1 MVLEHY
7 GIPTAPF
14 AIVNLD
20 KQTQV
25 LTPNVI
31 RALTK
36 TSKYAATLLDPP
48 SYPLFAKPLAE
59 GSSKGIKQSNVIHDI
74 NKLCQAAEE
83 LRSSASSVPAI
94 LVEKFLAG
102 REFTVGILGTGDDAW
117 ILGVNEMT
125 WGEKT
130 DIDVDVDERFVTE
143 IPKAGCDGTEYDFA
157 DEIPANREDPLVKQ
171 ACTVALRAWRALR
184 CRDGGRVDIRFDSAV
199 ANVLEVS
206 DVLQEP
212 TICICYVDLYVD
224 DVSVTLFFVCAVKVG
239 RCD

>member
-20 KQTQV
+20 KHNKV
-25 LTPNVI
+25 LTPNII

-36 TSKYAATLLDPP
+36 TSKYAPTLLDPP

-59 GSSKGIKQSNVIHDI
+59 GSLKGIKQTNVIQNIDE
-74 NKLCQAAEE
+74 LCQAVEE
-83 LRSSASSVPAI
+83 LRSSASSAPAI

-102 REFTVGILGTGDDAW
+102 REFTVAILGTGDDAW
-117 ILGVNEMT
+117 VLGVDENV
-125 WGEKT
+125 WN
-130 DIDVDVDERFVTE
+130 DNSIDVDVDVQFTE
-143 IPKAGCDGTEYDFA
+143 KSKASEDWDGA
-157 DEIPANREDPLVKQ
+157 DEIPANREDPFVER

-184 CRDGGRVDIRFDSAV
+184 CRDGGKVDIRFDDSADAV

-206 DVLQEP
+206 AVLQLRLSRGYLGR
-212 TICICYVDLYVD
+212 IYR
-224 DVSVTLFFVCAVKVG
+224 VTLVSFTLPLQFEFKVG
-239 RCD
+239 RT

>member
-20 KQTQV
+20 KHNQV

-36 TSKYAATLLDPP
+36 TSKYAATLLDPL

-59 GSSKGIKQSNVIHDI
+59 GSFKGIERSNVIQNIHE
-74 NKLCQAAEE
+74 LCQAVEE
-83 LRSSASSVPAI
+83 LRSSASSAPAI

-102 REFTVGILGTGDDAW
+102 REFTVGIIGTGDDAW
-117 ILGVNEMT
+117 VLGFSEMAIK
-125 WGEKT
+125 GDKSG
-130 DIDVDVDERFVTE
+130 IDVNVDIQSATVKS
-143 IPKAGCDGTEYDFA
+143 KAGEDWDGLT
-157 DEIPANREDPLVKQ
+157 DENPANREDPLVEQ

-184 CRDGGRVDIRFDSAV
+184 CRDGGRVNIRFDGDSAEAV

-206 DVLQEP
+206 DVQKYV
-212 TICICYVDLYVD
+212 CYVDILTVLARLWFAGSSKLAD
-224 DVSVTLFFVCAVKVG
+224 AA
-239 RCD
+239 